1 MTAAC
6 RVNQLMAY
14 FILRFTFRQ
23 ALMQLSPD
31 LCNTVAPVIG
41 PVRGLARLVAVPRIA
56 APAANPEPRL
66 RKIILLSAAPTDTA
80 PEARPVFSDAGPAF
94 DVLDELSI
102 PTVTIANAFSQILA
116 HGFLVVFVEGNCIH

>member
-56 APAANPEPRL
+56 APATNPEPRL
-66 RKIILLSAAPTDTA
+66 GKIILLPAAPTDA
-80 PEARPVFSDAGPAF
+80 ALEARPAVVFPCVSHSDAVRISCGDSLEAKIIVKLELEPACR
-94 DVLDELSI
+94 VQE
-102 PTVTIANAFSQILA
+102 PQT
-116 HGFLVVFVEGNCIH
+116 

>member
-56 APAANPEPRL
+56 APATNPEPRL
-66 RKIILLSAAPTDTA
+66 GKIIFPCAAPTNA
-80 PEARPVFSDAGPAF
+80 PPDARPVLSDARPALH
-94 DVLDELSI
+94 DLDEL
-102 PTVTIANAFSQILA
+102 F
-116 HGFLVVFVEGNCIH
+116 